1 MSSARA
7 VSGAGVLPVAVLAV
21 AVLSG
26 AVLAVFP
33 AEAQTVNDPGLQV
46 ETVATGLTQPTSM
59 AFIGDDDILVLQK
72 ANGQVR
78 RIVGGVLQP
87 GFVLDV
93 AVHFL
98 SERGL
103 LGIAVDP
110 DFVLNRQVYLYYT
123 ESSTGADTSSSTS
136 IPLGNRVYR
145 YTWNGTALVNPVLI
159 LNLPVTSGP
168 NHNGGVIAF
177 GPDGALY
184 VVIGDLN
191 RNGKLQNIPTGPD
204 PDDSG
209 VIFRVDTNGAGLA
222 GNPFY
227 NALNPSDPMNRYFA
241 YGVRNSFGLT
251 FDPLTGDLW
260 DTENG
265 PNVFDEV
272 NRVTPGFNSGWNQI
286 MGRDVDDPQG
296 QADLWVA
303 PGSAYSDPE
312 FSWNVPVAPT
322 APVFPSS
329 PILGCGQLH
338 TLLVGD
344 NNCGQLY
351 RFRPNAARDALTFSS
366 PALQDTV
373 ANNAGA
379 VCSDEM
385 AEILFGSGFPVI
397 TDLENGPDGKLY
409 VVALNSGAIYRL
421 GPKAG
426 AFPDADG
433 DRADDR
439 CDCAPS
445 DAGAFAR
452 PFEVPR
458 LRAAGGAPADLIW
471 DTQAATAG
479 PATAYTVVTGDAR
492 ALRPDGGFASA
503 CTLARGLAATSLTDA
518 RPDPPAGSATYYLV
532 RAENACADGT
542 FGDGSGSP
550 DPRDLLDATLP
561 AACPGGVQTGG
572 AYITFRIVNESLTA
586 WITNG
591 PFIDRAKEL
600 LSTGARQIPVF
611 GTLLDGQTSD
621 PQWTWHVDPQN
632 VSFADAAI
640 ELCDGLPSHIEA
652 NKAYWLGTVGSYCP
666 WSAAVSAVDDRR

>member
-1 MSSARA
+1 MRR
-7 VSGAGVLPVAVLAV
+7 GLQWLIAVLGIPA
-21 AVLSG
+21 LS
-26 AVLAVFP
+26 VSP
-33 AEAQTVNDPGLQV
+33 AAAQMVNDPALTVELVAGGLN
-46 ETVATGLTQPTSM
+46 QPTSM
-59 AFIGDDDILVLQK
+59 AFIGPDDILVLQK

-110 DFVLNRQVYLYYT
+110 DFVLNRRVYLYYT
-123 ESSTGADTSSSTS
+123 ESSTGADTTSSTS
-136 IPLGNRVYR
+136 TPLGNRVYR

-184 VVIGDLN
+184 VIIGDLN

-209 VIFRVDTNGAGLA
+209 VILRVDTNGAGLPD
-222 GNPFY
+222 NPFY
-227 NALNPSDPMNRYFA
+227 NALAPSAPMNRYFA
-241 YGVRNSFGLT
+241 YGVRNSFGMT

-265 PNVFDEV
+265 PNVYDEV
-272 NRVTPGFNSGWNQI
+272 NRVTRGFNSGWNQI

-312 FSWNVPVAPT
+312 FSWNIPVAPT
-322 APVFPSS
+322 APAFPAS

-351 RFRPNAARDALTFSS
+351 RFRLNAARTALSFSS

-379 VCSDEM
+379 VCTDEM

-397 TDLENGPDGKLY
+397 TDIENGPDGKLY
-409 VVALNSGAIYRL
+409 IVALNGGAIYRIA
-421 GPKAG
+421 PKFG
-426 AFPDADG
+426 AFADADNDSAPDA
-433 DRADDR
+433 

-445 DAGAFAR
+445 NGNAFAR

-458 LRAAGGAPADLIW
+458 LRVTGTAPTDLIW
-471 DTQAATAG
+471 DSQAATAG
-479 PATAYTVVTGDAR
+479 PGTAYTIVTGDAR
-492 ALRPDGGFASA
+492 ALSVDGGFASA
-503 CTLARGLAATSLTDA
+503 CTLARAQAAISFSEP
-518 RPDPPAGSATYYLV
+518 RPDPPAGSAYYYLA
-532 RAENACADGT
+532 RAENGCAAGT
-542 FGDGSGSP
+542 FGNGSGSP
-550 DPRDLLDATLP
+550 DPRDLLDANLP
-561 AACPGGVQTGG
+561 ADCPPGGPTGG
-572 AYITFRIVNESLTA
+572 AFVSFRIVNESLTT
-586 WITNG
+586 WITDG
-591 PFIDRAKEL
+591 PFIDHAKEL
-600 LSTGARQIPVF
+600 LAGAPFQLPIF
-611 GTLLDGQTSD
+611 GRLLDGRTVD
-621 PQWTWHVDPQN
+621 PQWTWHVDPGL
-632 VSFADAAI
+632 VDFADAAI
-640 ELCDGLPSHIEA
+640 EVCDGLPSHIEA
-652 NKAYWLGTVGSYCP
+652 DKEYWLQSVGLYCP
-666 WSAAVSAVDDRR
+666 WSAVVTGVDDRR

>member
-1 MSSARA
+1 
-7 VSGAGVLPVAVLAV
+7 
-21 AVLSG
+21 
-26 AVLAVFP
+26 
-33 AEAQTVNDPGLQV
+33 
-46 ETVATGLTQPTSM
+46 M
-59 AFIGDDDILVLQK
+59 AFIGNDDILVLQK

-93 AVHFL
+93 PVHFA

-123 ESSTGADTSSSTS
+123 ESSTGADTSGTST
-136 IPLGNRVYR
+136 PLGNRVYR
-145 YTWNGTALVNPVLI
+145 YTWDGTALVNPVLI

-168 NHNGGVIAF
+168 NHDGGVITF

-191 RNGKLQNIPTGPD
+191 RNGKLQNNPTGPD
-204 PDDSG
+204 PDDTG
-209 VIFRVDTNGAGLA
+209 VIFRVDANGAGLA
-222 GNPFY
+222 DNPFY
-227 NALNPSDPMNRYFA
+227 SALNPSDPMNRYFA
-241 YGVRNSFGLT
+241 YGLRNSFGLT

-296 QADLWVA
+296 QTDLWVA

-312 FSWNVPVAPT
+312 FSWNIPVAPT
-322 APVFPSS
+322 APAFPSS

-351 RFRPNAARDALTFSS
+351 RFGLNAARDALSFST

-373 ANNAGA
+373 ANNSGA
-379 VCSDEM
+379 TCSGEM
-385 AEILFGSGFPVI
+385 AEILFGSGFSVI

-409 VVALNSGAIYRL
+409 VVSLGLGTIFRI

-445 DAGAFAR
+445 DAGAFAS

-458 LRAAGGAPADLIW
+458 LRTSGTAPTDLIW
-471 DTQAATAG
+471 DSQAATAG
-479 PATAYTVVTGDAR
+479 PGTAYTVVTGDAS
-492 ALRPDGGFASA
+492 ALRPDRGFASA
-503 CTLARGLAATSLTDA
+503 CTLGRGLATTSLTEA
-518 RPDPPAGSATYYLV
+518 RPDPPTGSAYYYLV

-550 DPRDLLDATLP
+550 DPRDLIDATLP
-561 AACPGGVQTGG
+561 PDCPCSGLTGG
-572 AYITFRIVNESLTA
+572 ALINFGIVNESLTV
-586 WITNG
+586 WVTNG

-600 LSTGARQIPVF
+600 LATGARQIPIF
-611 GTLLDGQTSD
+611 GTLLDGRACD
-621 PQWTWHVDPQN
+621 PQWTWHADPQN

-652 NKAYWLGTVGSYCP
+652 NKTYWLETVGSYCP
-666 WSAAVSAVDDRR
+666 WSAVVTAVDNRR